1 MKKKS
6 NDLQQKVSVRLL
18 YVLKDEYI
26 DNVIEDIVSHLP
38 PYQCFIQNL
47 KDEGYNVLG
56 YTRMSKGE
64 KDDGLCVRLLN
75 QMCEKLKN
83 RSLVSKILASVCCN
97 ANEPLL
103 KRDSNKQEHIL
114 QQVHADGDIQDMLV
128 YISSMEKV
136 CIVVI
141 DFAGLTTNCEDLK
154 TFLKNN
160 PNIKKIIV
168 DKLAHCNAS
177 HVYDLKELLND
188 SVKIKAFD
196 CRKKALQRS
205 K

>member
-1 MKKKS
+1 MKLKGKKSVVWKYSDIFSEKTVYGFGKWCNPRKLYLTESGMKKKS

-38 PYQCFIQNL
+38 RYQCFIQNL

-103 KRDSNKQEHIL
+103 ERDSNKQEHIL

-154 TFLKNN
+154 TFLK
-160 PNIKKIIV
+160 
-168 DKLAHCNAS
+168 S
-177 HVYDLKELLND
+177 
-188 SVKIKAFD
+188 FFF
-196 CRKKALQRS
+196 
-205 K
+205 